1 MFCNESD
8 DSIAVSYTVCGL
20 AAKAESGGF
29 GKPVLGQ
36 ESKFRKR
43 ISGTNLLFRPTF
55 EHATSPTNSAAIVNQ
70 HSMRFRTTAVQ
81 PFALQI

>member
-8 DSIAVSYTVCGL
+8 DSIAVSYNVYGL

-43 ISGTNLLFRPTF
+43 TSGTNLLFRPTL
-55 EHATSPTNSAAIVNQ
+55 EHATSPTNPAAIANQ
-70 HSMRFRTTAVQ
+70 HFD
-81 PFALQI
+81 AL